1 MGERSGCFGDLY
13 SCSTFTFLHS
23 RLKAYALIDSP
34 LALNIEAKLLALLE
48 AGRTIALVSDAGTP
62 LISDPGYKLV
72 AACHSRGVRVTAT
85 PGPAAPLMALTIS
98 GLPTDRFT
106 FQGFVPQK
114 QTAARA
120 QITES
125 ANLPMTQ
132 IWFETPRR
140 LAKTLALMAEIY
152 GERNAAITREL
163 TKLHETVEQQTLGVL
178 AQKFADRTLNRRYIA
193 LVWGDLKEDEGSIA
207 GHIGRSLK
215 NRKVMSVFEDGA
227 YGKHALTYY
236 KVLERFGYTT
246 LVECKLETGRTHQIR
261 AHMKHIGHPL
271 FNDLEYGGDTIVKGT
286 SFTKYK
292 QFVENC
298 FKLLPGQALHAKS
311 LGFYHPTLK
320 KDLSYD
326 SELPDYFEEVL
337 NKWRRYSQSSTF

>member
-1 MGERSGCFGDLY
+1 MLNIVSTPIGNLGDF
-13 SCSTFTFLHS
+13 SP
-23 RLKAYALIDSP
+23 RAMAALQEADIIACEDTRTTRKL
-34 LALNIEAKLLALLE
+34 LALCSLEVRAKLMAYHDHNGQEMRPKLLALLE

-62 LISDPGYKLV
+62 RISDPGYKLV

-178 AQKFADRTLNRRYIA
+178 AQKFADIDPPKGELVLLVSGADKSAKNYDEEAVISLLEDILSRASVKDAAKEAEALTGWPRRTLYQMALKIARR
-193 LVWGDLKEDEGSIA
+193 D
-207 GHIGRSLK
+207 
-215 NRKVMSVFEDGA
+215 
-227 YGKHALTYY
+227 
-236 KVLERFGYTT
+236 
-246 LVECKLETGRTHQIR
+246 
-261 AHMKHIGHPL
+261 
-271 FNDLEYGGDTIVKGT
+271 
-286 SFTKYK
+286 
-292 QFVENC
+292 
-298 FKLLPGQALHAKS
+298 
-311 LGFYHPTLK
+311 
-320 KDLSYD
+320 
-326 SELPDYFEEVL
+326 
-337 NKWRRYSQSSTF
+337 